1 MKQILIPFLLL
12 VLCGSQKL
20 SAQENQ
26 AFMNPPKVIHDPG
39 NFYKYAEHSRKFSG
53 IPSITVTSKGTLWA
67 TWYAGMT
74 SGEDANNY
82 VVLACSKDK
91 GLTWK
96 EILVVDPDEKG
107 PVRAYDPE
115 IWIDPNGK
123 LWLFWAQTIGL
134 EGSIAGVWAMTAAD
148 PENENPQLSKPK
160 RLTNGIMMCKPTVLS
175 TGEWL
180 LPVSTWRLTDE
191 SAKVVASTD
200 QGESWSVKGA
210 CDVPKADREFDEH
223 MLVER
228 KDGTLWMMMRT
239 RYGIAESISKD
250 KGRSWSAAKPSAILH
265 TSSRFFIRR
274 LNSGHLLL
282 VKHGP
287 IAVKTGRS
295 HLMAFLSKDDGK
307 TWSKGLLIDER
318 TGVSYPDAQ
327 QAADGRI
334 YLTYD
339 YNRTVEQQII
349 MTVFTEADLLSE
361 DYGSSMVKVF
371 NERKMISKK

>member
-1 MKQILIPFLLL
+1 MKRTLIPFLFLI
-12 VLCGSQKL
+12 LC
-20 SAQENQ
+20 AQGLCAQSNQ
-26 AFMNPPKVIHDPG
+26 AFMLAPKLISDPG

-53 IPSITVTSKGTLWA
+53 IPSITITAKGTLWA

-82 VVLACSKDK
+82 VVLACSQDQ
-91 GLTWK
+91 GVTWK
-96 EILVVDPDEKG
+96 EILAVDPDEKG

-115 IWIDPNGK
+115 TWIDPTGK

-134 EGSIAGVWAMTAAD
+134 EGSVAGVWAITTTDVESPAA
-148 PENENPQLSKPK
+148 EFTTPK
-160 RLTNGIMMCKPTVLS
+160 RLSNGVMMCKPTVLS
-175 TGEWL
+175 SGEWL

-191 SAKVVASTD
+191 SAKVVVSTD
-200 QGESWSVKGA
+200 KGA
-210 CDVPKADREFDEH
+210 HWNVRGACNLPVNDREFDEH

-228 KDGTLWMMMRT
+228 KDGSLWMLLRT
-239 RYGIAESISKD
+239 RYGIAESVSND
-250 KGRSWSAAKPSAILH
+250 KGKTWSAATPSSILH

-274 LNSGHLLL
+274 LHSGNLLL

-287 IAVKTGRS
+287 IAMKTGRS
-295 HLMAFLSKDDGK
+295 HLMAFISADDGK

-318 TGVSYPDAQ
+318 AGVSYPDAQ
-327 QAADGRI
+327 QAADGKI

-339 YNRTVEQQII
+339 YNRTLDQQII
-349 MTVFTEADLLSE
+349 MTVFTEKELLSN
-361 DYGSSMVKVF
+361 DYETNMVKVF